1 MYVLIDTTVDYELI
15 IQAESRLAAGRQVSV
30 KTRAELNQQAENL
43 EAEIKQLENRIQT
56 EKEEASKVEEIIE
69 NSGQYFKESAHNF
82 ITNIVSGESRRG
94 GEDKMLDDL
103 EKSVL
108 KIYESCVGE
117 NEVKRY

>member
-56 EKEEASKVEEIIE
+56 EKEEAAKVEEIIE
-69 NSGQYFKESAHNF
+69 NSGQYFK
-82 ITNIVSGESRRG
+82 
-94 GEDKMLDDL
+94 
-103 EKSVL
+103 
-108 KIYESCVGE
+108 
-117 NEVKRY
+117 

>member
-69 NSGQYFKESAHNF
+69 NSGQYFIESVHNL

>member
-1 MYVLIDTTVDYELI
+1 MYVLINTTVDEQLI

-69 NSGQYFKESAHNF
+69 NSGQS
-82 ITNIVSGESRRG
+82 
-94 GEDKMLDDL
+94 LL
-103 EKSVL
+103 
-108 KIYESCVGE
+108 
-117 NEVKRY
+117 